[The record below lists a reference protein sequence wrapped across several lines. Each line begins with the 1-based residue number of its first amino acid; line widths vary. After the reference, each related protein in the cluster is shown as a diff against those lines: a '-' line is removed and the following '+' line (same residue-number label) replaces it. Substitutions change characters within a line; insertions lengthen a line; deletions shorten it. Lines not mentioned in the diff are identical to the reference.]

1 MTAKV
6 SSFFS
11 SIKNKKIGFIGLG
24 VSHID
29 SVKLFCEYGMSV
41 TVFDKRTAEQLG
53 DVYNE
58 LLDLGVTFSLG
69 DNYLYNL
76 DSVDVIFRTPGMDYF
91 SPYLSKARLMGK
103 VVTSE
108 MEVFFDLCPCKI
120 YSITGS
126 DGKTTTSTIISEFLK
141 AQGKNVH
148 LGGNIG
154 TPLLPKIN
162 FINENDVVV
171 VELSSFQLISMRLS
185 ADVSVITNISP
196 NHLDV
201 HKDMSEYI
209 EAKLNSIL
217 HVELSSFQL
226 ISMRLSAD
234 VSVITNIS
242 PNHLDVHKDMSE
254 YIEAKL
260 NSILHQNAFSKTI
273 LNSDNKITMSFY
285 KYVRGNIFEFSMNS
299 PPFNGAYLSSDGYL
313 CSVLNSDET
322 KIVHKD
328 EIIIPGLHNVQ
339 NYLAAIAATCNE
351 VEPINMKK
359 VATKFSGVEHRIEF
373 VREYNNVKWYNDSIA
388 TSPTRTIA
396 GLDSFDKKL
405 ILIMGGYDK
414 NISFD
419 ALAPKLIE
427 KAKCIILMGNTAEKI
442 EKVLLNYK
450 SYNKDSLK
458 IIKVKNMDI
467 AVNIASD
474 IAEGG
479 DIVFLSPACASFDMY
494 KNFEVR
500 GKHFK
505 ELVNALK

>member
-1 MTAKV
+1 MTTKV

-11 SIKNKKIGFIGLG
+11 SLKNKKIGFIGLG

-29 SVKLFCEYGMSV
+29 SVKLFCEYGMSI
-41 TVFDKRTAEQLG
+41 TVFDKRTADQLG
-53 DVYNE
+53 DIYNE

-69 DNYLYNL
+69 DNYLCSL

-91 SPYLSKARLMGK
+91 SPYLSKARGIGK

-108 MEVFFDLCPCKI
+108 MEIFFDLCPCKI

-126 DGKTTTSTIISEFLK
+126 DGKTTTSTIISEFLE

-148 LGGNIG
+148 IGGNIG

-217 HVELSSFQL
+217 H
-226 ISMRLSAD
+226 
-234 VSVITNIS
+234 
-242 PNHLDVHKDMSE
+242 
-254 YIEAKL
+254 
-260 NSILHQNAFSKTI
+260 QNAFSKTI
-273 LNSDNKITMSFY
+273 LNSDNKIVMSFS

-299 PPFNGAYLSSDGYL
+299 APFNGAYLSSDGYL
-313 CSVLNSDET
+313 CSILNSDET
-322 KIVHKD
+322 RIVHKD
-328 EIIIPGLHNVQ
+328 EIVIPGIHNVQ
-339 NYLAAIAATCNE
+339 NYLAAIAATCHE
-351 VEPINMKK
+351 VDPINMKK
-359 VATKFSGVEHRIEF
+359 VATNFSGVEHRIEF
-373 VREYNNVKWYNDSIA
+373 VRDHNNVKWYNDSIA

-419 ALAPKLIE
+419 VLAPKLIE

-467 AVNIASD
+467 AVNIAND

-494 KNFEVR
+494 RNFEAR